1 MLSFVWMSE
10 ANISAT
16 TRERAEAYKYFIEQ
30 RYANLFKD
38 LRQRA
43 ERRQQLEKSM
53 DQLNLDAPQ
62 RERYL
67 KRLHS
72 KESEYTRLR
81 RVRFSKKAFETIKV
95 IGRGA
100 FGEVRLVRMN
110 SNGQLY
116 AMKILR
122 KSEMIHKEQVC
133 VFFSFS
139 FVSLLLTCLSKG

>member
-1 MLSFVWMSE
+1 MSSSEVSSE
-10 ANISAT
+10 AQ
-16 TRERAEAYKYFIEQ
+16 ERAAAYKYFIEQ
-30 RYANLFKD
+30 RFANLFKD
-38 LRQRA
+38 IRQRA

-53 DQLNLDAPQ
+53 DQLKLDAPQ

-67 KRLHS
+67 KRLHA

-133 VFFSFS
+133 LQKKFFF
-139 FVSLLLTCLSKG
+139 FRY